1 LKSKVKIM
9 TKATK
14 YVSKIADDHGNIAW
28 SPAENQIWQELIT
41 RQLSTVKDSACDE
54 FIAGL
59 EKLKLPQ
66 HRIPQL
72 EEVSA
77 VLRGTT
83 GWSCEP
89 VPALIGFGEFF
100 RLLSERKF
108 PVATFIRSRE
118 EFDYLQEPDIFH
130 EIYGHCPLLTNP
142 SFADFTQAY
151 GMMGLNASKED
162 RVFLARLY
170 WFTIEFGLLD
180 TPKGLRVYGGGIL
193 SSPSETEYAL
203 HDKNAERKP
212 LEVLDVL
219 RTQYRIDILQPIYFM
234 LTKVSDLDE
243 IRKLEVAD
251 IMALVEQAKEMGLHP
266 AKFELKSTSTSKA
279 S

>member
-1 LKSKVKIM
+1 M
-9 TKATK
+9 AKATK
-14 YVSKIADDHGNIAW
+14 YVSKIGDEHGNIAW
-28 SPAENQIWQELIT
+28 SETENQIWQELIT
-41 RQLSTVKDSACDE
+41 RQLSTVKDTACDE
-54 FIAGL
+54 FNAGL
-59 EKLKLPQ
+59 EKLNLPLD
-66 HRIPQL
+66 RIPQL
-72 EEVSA
+72 EEVST
-77 VLRGTT
+77 VLRATT

-203 HDKNAERKP
+203 NDKNVERKP
-212 LEVLDVL
+212 LDVLDVL
-219 RTQYRIDILQPIYFM
+219 RTQYRIDIMQPIYFM
-234 LTKVSDLDE
+234 LTKVSDLDT
-243 IRKLEVAD
+243 IRELEVED
-251 IMALVEQAKEMGLHP
+251 IMAFVEQAKELGLHAP
-266 AKFELKSTSTSKA
+266 KFELKSTSKA

>member
-1 LKSKVKIM
+1 MAKTS
-9 TKATK
+9 K
-14 YVSKIADDHGNIAW
+14 YVSKVADEHGNIAW
-28 SPAENQIWQELIT
+28 SAEENQIWQALIT
-41 RQLSTVKDSACDE
+41 RQLSTVQNTACDE

-59 EKLKLPQ
+59 SKLNLPLD
-66 HRIPQL
+66 RIPQL
-72 EEVSA
+72 EEVSQ
-77 VLRGTT
+77 VLRAET

-108 PVATFIRSRE
+108 PVATFIRSKE
-118 EFDYLQEPDIFH
+118 EFDYLEEPDIFH
-130 EIYGHCPLLTNP
+130 EIYGHCALLTNP
-142 SFADFTQAY
+142 SFANYTQAY

-170 WFTIEFGLLD
+170 WFTVEFGLLD

-193 SSPSETEYAL
+193 SSPTETEYAL
-203 HDKNAERKP
+203 HDKNVERKP
-212 LEVLDVL
+212 LDVLDVL
-219 RTQYRIDILQPIYFM
+219 RTQYRIDILQPVYFM

-243 IRKLEVAD
+243 VRKLTVED
-251 IMALVEQAKEMGLHP
+251 IMVLVEQAKKIGLHP
-266 AKFELKSTSTSKA
+266 AKFELKTTSKV

>member
-1 LKSKVKIM
+1 M
-9 TKATK
+9 AKATK
-14 YVSKIADDHGNIAW
+14 YISKVADENGNIAW
-28 SPAENQIWQELIT
+28 SAEENETWQAFIT
-41 RQLSTVKDSACDE
+41 RQLSTVQDTACDE
-54 FIAGL
+54 FIEGL
-59 EKLKLPQ
+59 GILNLPQ
-66 HRIPQL
+66 DRIPQL
-72 EEVSA
+72 EEVSTI
-77 VLRGTT
+77 LRATT

-100 RLLSERKF
+100 RLLSEKKF
-108 PVATFIRSRE
+108 PVATFIRSKE

-130 EIYGHCPLLTNP
+130 EIYGHCPLLTNE
-142 SFADFTQAY
+142 SFANYTQAY

-170 WFTIEFGLLD
+170 WFTVEFGLLN

-203 HDKNAERKP
+203 NDDHVERKP
-212 LEVLDVL
+212 LDVLDVL
-219 RTQYRIDILQPIYFM
+219 RTQYRIDIMQPVYFM

-243 IRKLEVAD
+243 IRKLEVED
-251 IMALVEQAKEMGLHP
+251 IMAFVEQAREIGLHP
-266 AKFELKSTSTSKA
+266 PKFELKVTSKV